1 MKLMFGKIIKIVYWL
16 SLLFFSSQGIFA
28 AEQYALVVGIDKY
41 PASRNL
47 NGSVRDA
54 NHVADFFTSIK
65 FKEVK
70 ILVNEQATRN
80 EILTALT
87 YFQKKVNSGDTFY
100 FYFAGHGTIV
110 LDSNSDDRDEFL
122 SIKSTVN
129 PETGK
134 SYFPEGKYDSAICPY
149 DHKTKSKDRKYGSNI
164 LDDEL
169 FKEFA
174 EFAAKDC
181 YTVLISDSCHSG
193 TLGRTLDSR
202 SYRFLLPSE
211 AYDEPLP
218 DNTSSGSTFTK
229 MFTITTPEKRLEQ
242 LKGKFF
248 ALTAAKDNQLSEEFY
263 FDSVKGEMGI
273 FTHYLLEILE
283 KNREITFGELIPELD
298 KRVSK
303 KSKGQTAQ
311 LEKRFFN
318 GDLEKIK
325 LLSPR

>member
-1 MKLMFGKIIKIVYWL
+1 MFERVVKFVGCFVC
-16 SLLFFSSQGIFA
+16 LLVFGQAVFA
-28 AEQYALVVGIDKY
+28 VNRYALVVGIDDY
-41 PASRNL
+41 PDSRKL
-47 NGSVRDA
+47 DGGVRDA
-54 NHVADFFTSIK
+54 NHIEAFFIK
-65 FKEVK
+65 AKFTEVK
-70 ILVNEQATRN
+70 KLVNRQATRDG
-80 EILTALT
+80 ILKALT
-87 YFQKKVNSGDTFY
+87 YFQSKVDKGDTFY
-100 FYFAGHGTIV
+100 FYFAGHGTVV
-110 LDSNSDDRDEFL
+110 LDGDSDDRDEFL
-122 SIKSTVN
+122 NIKSDIN

-134 SYFPEGKYDSAICPY
+134 QLFPEGKYDSAICPY
-149 DHKTKSKDRKYGSNI
+149 DHKTKSSERKYGNNI

-202 SYRFLLPSE
+202 NYRFLLPSE
-211 AYDEPLP
+211 AYDEPNR
-218 DNTSSGSTFTK
+218 DAKSSSSALSK
-229 MFTITTPEKRLEQ
+229 MFKITTPEKRAEQ

-248 ALTAAKDNQLSEEFY
+248 ALTAAGDNQLSEEFY

-283 KNREITFGELIPELD
+283 KNPEIAFGELIPELD

-303 KSKGQTAQ
+303 KSKRQNAQ